1 MRACC
6 GRAGLTCTGTGRQR
20 RLPAACVLAGVVAV
34 HACAGSAAA
43 QATSDRKWEVEVS
56 AGLGRSVRSVGGT
69 ALPIEPGAPF
79 TTVVGE
85 PSRRVRSWFFGD
97 GAALLN
103 EAIEGFRDHVDV
115 PPIDPLDDVLA
126 TGLVGPHPYAGGTSI
141 SVTRIVN
148 RRFAVEFGGSYSTDP
163 RIEMPVATRDR
174 IRESRE
180 SFEPTWAALMLI
192 GPFAEPTVSSTHTHR
207 DGRLREVAVTGALQV
222 TFPTAGRAVPYAS
235 VGAGYV
241 HVSGELPSSDVVG
254 TYRFRIHGE
263 HLFEQVDAVTLRSSS
278 SGAIVG
284 VVGGGVKSYLS
295 DRWGLRLDVRALIG
309 PSATY
314 LEVDTDPRVR
324 ADDLSDAI
332 ASRTAPSIQFGNEA
346 AVSTLGLA
354 TRGLR
359 TWSASG
365 LSVRVRVALGVFWR
379 F

>member
-1 MRACC
+1 M
-6 GRAGLTCTGTGRQR
+6 
-20 RLPAACVLAGVVAV
+20 PAAWVLAGVVAV

-43 QATSDRKWEVEVS
+43 QATDDRTWEVEVS
-56 AGLGRSVRSVGGT
+56 GGGGVSVRPVGGT

-126 TGLVGPHPYAGGTSI
+126 TGGLVRPHAYGGGANL

-148 RRFAVEFGGSYSTDP
+148 RRFAVEFGGSYSTYP
-163 RIEMPVATRDR
+163 RIAMPVATRAR
-174 IRESRE
+174 ISESRE
-180 SFEPTWAALMLI
+180 SFEPTWAALMRL
-192 GPFAEPTVSSTHTHR
+192 GPFAKPTTVRSTDVRSTETHR
-207 DGRLREVAVTGALQV
+207 DGHLREVAVTGTLQV
-222 TFPTAGRAVPYAS
+222 TFPTAGRAAPYAS

-241 HVSGELPSSDVVG
+241 HVSGELSSSDVVG
-254 TYRFRIHGE
+254 TYRFRIHGD
-263 HLFEQVDAVTLRSSS
+263 HLFEQVDAVTLRASS
-278 SGAIVG
+278 SGVMVG

-309 PSATY
+309 PAATY
-314 LEVDTDPRVR
+314 VEVDTDPRVR

-332 ASRTAPSIQFGNEA
+332 ASRTAPSIQFGTEA